1 MNSLVIALIFILW
14 LILGY
19 KIYGNFIDKKV
30 VKVNKNRTTPAVQ
43 LNDGIDYSPAKK
55 AMLFGHHFS
64 SIAGAGPILG
74 PLLGVLY
81 FGWLGALLWIAFG
94 SIFLGAVHDFTSL
107 MTSVQN
113 KGKSL
118 ADISEKT
125 LGLRTKIIF
134 SIFLWLSMSLV
145 IAVFA
150 VVASQTLV
158 SQPEIVIP
166 TFGLIII
173 AMFFGWIIYKKG
185 MSIPIVTIIALLIL
199 FFLIYLGNLFPVE
212 LPGQIFGIS
221 SQSFWFYILLLYSL
235 FASSLPVW
243 SLLQP
248 RDYISTWILFF
259 GLGLGYIGLI
269 VAHPVLNAPAFVS
282 FSSKGGPLWP
292 MLFVIIACG
301 AISGFHS
308 VVAGGTTSKQLS
320 NESSGKF
327 IGYGSMVTEAALAG
341 LVIFIAAGAL
351 IWDPSG
357 TESTFGFQ
365 YLMNSL
371 GDPIKAFATGYG
383 KLISTIPG
391 ITLSFASFFGMVML
405 NSFVLTTLDTSTRL
419 GRFISTELLG
429 NKFPVFKNRWMAST
443 LILVLAA
450 FLGVTESYKV
460 IWPIFGASNQLV
472 AGLALIVVSSY
483 FVSIKSPTKYTIYP
497 AYFMLLTTIAAL
509 AYQGYHFFHQK
520 NFFLGIISYFL
531 ILLAFIIIYDAR
543 TVLFSLKPKTSEH

>member
-1 MNSLVIALIFILW
+1 MNSLVVAFIFILW

-30 VKVNKNRTTPAVQ
+30 IKSDKNRTTPAVQ

-55 AMLFGHHFS
+55 AVLFGHHFS

-81 FGWLGALLWIAFG
+81 FGWLGALLWIALG

-134 SIFLWLSMSLV
+134 SIFIWFTLALV

-150 VVASQTLV
+150 VVASQTLI

-166 TFGLIII
+166 TFGLILI
-173 AMFFGWIIYKKG
+173 AMIFGWIIYKKG
-185 MSIPIVTIIALLIL
+185 IRVPIATIFALLIL
-199 FFLIYLGNLFPVE
+199 FFLIYLGKLFPIE
-212 LPGQIFGIS
+212 LPAQILGIS
-221 SQSFWFYILLLYSL
+221 SHSFWLYILLLYSL

-243 SLLQP
+243 FLLQP
-248 RDYISTWILFF
+248 RDYISTWILFL

-269 VAHPVLNAPAFVS
+269 VAHPTLNAPAFVS
-282 FSSKGGPLWP
+282 FSSKGGPFWP

-308 VVAGGTTSKQLS
+308 LVAGGTTAKQLS

-357 TESTFGFQ
+357 KESVFGFQ
-365 YLMNSL
+365 YLMTSL

-383 KLISTIPG
+383 KLISSLPG

-405 NSFVLTTLDTSTRL
+405 NSFVLTSLDTSTRL

-429 NKFPVFKNRWMAST
+429 KKIPAFKNRWMASL
-443 LILVLAA
+443 LILVLAG

-483 FVSIKSPTKYTIYP
+483 LVSIKSPTKYTIYP
-497 AYFMLLTTIAAL
+497 AYFMLLTTVAAL
-509 AYQGYHFFHQK
+509 VYQSYHFFQQK
-520 NFFLGIISYFL
+520 NFFMGIFSCFL
-531 ILLAFIIIYDAR
+531 ILLALIIIYDAR
-543 TVLFSLKPKTSEH
+543 SVLFNLKSKMSGY

>member
-19 KIYGNFIDKKV
+19 KIYGNFIDKKI
-30 VKVNKNRTTPAVQ
+30 VKSDKNRTTPAVQ

-81 FGWLGALLWIAFG
+81 FGWLGALLWIALG

-134 SIFLWLSMSLV
+134 SIFLWLSLSLV

-173 AMFFGWIIYKKG
+173 AVFFGWIIYKKG
-185 MSIPIVTIIALLIL
+185 ISIPTATIIALLIL
-199 FFLIYLGNLFPVE
+199 FFLIYLGNLFPLE
-212 LPGQIFGIS
+212 ITGQIFGIS

-243 SLLQP
+243 FLLQP
-248 RDYISTWILFF
+248 RDYISTWILFL

-269 VAHPVLNAPAFVS
+269 VTHPVLNAPAFVS

-327 IGYGSMVTEAALAG
+327 IGYGSMITEAALAG

-405 NSFVLTTLDTSTRL
+405 NSFVLTSLDTSTRL

-429 NKFPVFKNRWMAST
+429 NKIPVFKNRWIASL
-443 LILVLAA
+443 LILILAA

-483 FVSIKSPTKYTIYP
+483 LVSIKSPTKYTIYP

-509 AYQGYHFFHQK
+509 AYQGYHFFRQK

-543 TVLFSLKPKTSEH
+543 TVLFSLKPKTVEH

>member
-1 MNSLVIALIFILW
+1 MNSLVIALIFTLW

-30 VKVNKNRTTPAVQ
+30 LKADKNRTTPAVQ

-74 PLLGVLY
+74 PMLGVLY
-81 FGWLGALLWIAFG
+81 FGWLGALLWIALG

-134 SIFLWLSMSLV
+134 SIFLWLTLSLV

-173 AMFFGWIIYKKG
+173 ALFFGWIIYKKG
-185 MSIPIVTIIALLIL
+185 ISIPIATIIALLIL
-199 FFLIYLGNLFPVE
+199 FFLIYLGTLFPIE
-212 LPGQIFGIS
+212 LPGQIFGMS
-221 SQSFWFYILLLYSL
+221 SQSFWLYILLIYSL

-243 SLLQP
+243 FLLQP
-248 RDYISTWILFF
+248 RDYISTWILFL

-308 VVAGGTTSKQLS
+308 VVAGGTTSKQLQ

-327 IGYGSMVTEAALAG
+327 IGYGSMVAEAALAG

-357 TESTFGFQ
+357 TESTLGFQ

-405 NSFVLTTLDTSTRL
+405 NSFVLTSLDTSTRL

-429 NKFPVFKNRWMAST
+429 NKIPVFKNRWMASV
-443 LILVLAA
+443 LILLLAA

-483 FVSIKSPTKYTIYP
+483 LVSIKSPTKYTIYP

-543 TVLFSLKPKTSEH
+543 TVLFSLKHKTAEN